1 MYPPPPYVLLLAGLL
16 AALASGTAFSSTLQA
31 SVRDWNNN
39 RSSRAIASL
48 KGLKLQLPFLGIC
61 VGVCVFLASGVQ
73 SFGFSARTAYTMSIP
88 LTVLSALLI
97 WRQLGRILQ
106 ILEEGGSQALD
117 LDAF

>member
-16 AALASGTAFSSTLQA
+16 AALASGIAFNSTLQA
-31 SVRDWNNN
+31 SVHAWNKH

-48 KGLKLQLPFLGIC
+48 KGLKLQLPFFGIC
-61 VGVCVFLASGVQ
+61 AGVCVFLASGVQ
-73 SFGFSARTAYTMSIP
+73 SFGFSARTAYAMGIP

-106 ILEEGGSQALD
+106 LLEEGGSRALD